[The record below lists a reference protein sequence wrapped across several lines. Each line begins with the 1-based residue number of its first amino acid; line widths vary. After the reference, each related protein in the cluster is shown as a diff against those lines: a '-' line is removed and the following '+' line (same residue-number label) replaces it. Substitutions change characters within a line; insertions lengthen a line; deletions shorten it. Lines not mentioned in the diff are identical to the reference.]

1 VAHGVGGAGVP
12 APDQDVTVSR
22 LAGAI
27 ARDVDEL
34 LTVILGYAQ
43 LSMGRPGAGDPERG
57 EDLRVVQAA
66 GERARALTSRL
77 HTLGG
82 QRVVQPLRLD
92 LGVAL
97 HRMQVAL
104 EELAGPDVAVD
115 IRPTARPGPVRIDPD
130 LLQQAVGE
138 LVTNARDALD
148 GRGTVTLRLRRTA
161 LHDGTAGVALVV
173 RDSGRGMAREVL
185 ARCRQP
191 LFTTK
196 PPGTNAGLGLAI
208 VDAAVRQAG
217 GQLHLQSAP
226 GGGTTA
232 TLALPLACTEADG
245 DQGSKR

>member
-1 VAHGVGGAGVP
+1 M
-12 APDQDVTVSR
+12 PDQDLDPTVSR

-43 LSMGRPGAGDPERG
+43 LSMSSHRPSDPEVG
-57 EDLRVVQAA
+57 DDLRVVQAA

-82 QRVVQPLRLD
+82 QRVVQTARLD

-97 HRMQVAL
+97 HRMQEDL
-104 EELAGPDVAVD
+104 EALAGPDVAVD
-115 IRPTARPGPVRIDPD
+115 IRPTMRPGPVQVDPE

-138 LVTNARDALD
+138 LVANAGDALG
-148 GRGTVTLRLRRTA
+148 GRGTVTLRLRRTV
-161 LHDGTAGVALVV
+161 LSDGTAGVALVV
-173 RDSGRGMAREVL
+173 RDTGRGMTREVL

-196 PPGTNAGLGLAI
+196 PPGRAAGLGLAI

-217 GQLHLQSAP
+217 GELHLQSAP
-226 GGGTTA
+226 GGGTTV
-232 TLALPLACTEADG
+232 TLVLPLAGGEG